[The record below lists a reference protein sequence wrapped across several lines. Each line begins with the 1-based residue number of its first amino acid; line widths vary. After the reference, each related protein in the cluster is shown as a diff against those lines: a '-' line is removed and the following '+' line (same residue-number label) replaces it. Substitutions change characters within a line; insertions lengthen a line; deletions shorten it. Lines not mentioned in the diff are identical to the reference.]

1 VTPISVGTTCVAI
14 ASSDAVLRITDSDE
28 QLLSDRIA
36 LSDLPISRWAAY
48 PLGYVEC
55 YGG

>member
-1 VTPISVGTTCVAI
+1 MAI
-14 ASSDAVLRITDSDE
+14 ASSDDVLRITDSDE

-36 LSDLPISRWAAY
+36 LSDPPISRWAAY
-48 PLGYVEC
+48 LLGYVER